1 MSSDHPTASPPSS
14 NLPPARQEVVGIR
27 AVLGSTDAR
36 RVARRDL
43 VLFVV
48 FLALAALC
56 FHRQGTTSID
66 RSLLGGYRPTKSS
79 IAFRIANSLTLLG
92 SPGFV
97 IVLAVVAAVVVRFRQ
112 GSAVWAVAC
121 LAAPAIAGV
130 VEATL
135 KIVIARPRPITAAL
149 TGESGNGFPSGH
161 SAGFSALVFAV
172 AFVLS
177 VRSSEHQGSVKLFLA
192 AATASLVMALT
203 RVLVGAH
210 YPTDVLAGLLVGV
223 VAADLTAFVARH
235 SSALA
240 EARHDHRADL

>member
-1 MSSDHPTASPPSS
+1 MSNARPTASPPSS
-14 NLPPARQEVVGIR
+14 NLPRARQEVGGIR

-43 VLFVV
+43 VFFVV

-66 RSLLGGYRPTKSS
+66 RFLLGGYRPTQSS
-79 IAFRIANSLTLLG
+79 IVFRIANSLTLLG
-92 SPGFV
+92 SPGIV
-97 IVLAVVAAVVVRFRQ
+97 IALGVVAAVFVRFRQ
-112 GSAVWAVAC
+112 GSVAWAVAC
-121 LAAPAIAGV
+121 LAAPGIAGA

-135 KIVIARPRPITAAL
+135 KIVIARPRPVTAAL

-161 SAGFSALVFAV
+161 SAGFAALVFAV
-172 AFVLS
+172 AFIF
-177 VRSSEHQGSVKLFLA
+177 SSRNSAQRGSVKFFLA
-192 AATASLVMALT
+192 AATASLVVGST

-210 YPTDVLAGLLVGV
+210 YPTDVFAGLLVGV
-223 VAADLTAFVARH
+223 VAADLTAFAARH

-240 EARHDHRADL
+240 GARHDQLADA

>member
-1 MSSDHPTASPPSS
+1 MSNDRPTASPPSS
-14 NLPPARQEVVGIR
+14 NLPPARQEVGGIR

-36 RVARRDL
+36 RVARRDIAA
-43 VLFVV
+43 FVV
-48 FLALAALC
+48 FLALTALC

-79 IAFRIANSLTLLG
+79 IVFRVANALTLMG
-92 SPGFV
+92 SPGIV
-97 IVLAVVAAVVVRFRQ
+97 IALGVVAAVFVRFRK
-112 GSAVWAVAC
+112 GSAAWAVAC
-121 LAAPAIAGV
+121 LAAPGIAGV

-161 SAGFSALVFAV
+161 SAGFASLVFAV
-172 AFVLS
+172 AFVFTAGS
-177 VRSSEHQGSVKLFLA
+177 PAHRGSVKWFLA
-192 AATASLVMALT
+192 AATASLSMALT

-223 VAADLTAFVARH
+223 VSADLTSFAARH
-235 SSALA
+235 SSALVGA
-240 EARHDHRADL
+240 LHDSRSDG